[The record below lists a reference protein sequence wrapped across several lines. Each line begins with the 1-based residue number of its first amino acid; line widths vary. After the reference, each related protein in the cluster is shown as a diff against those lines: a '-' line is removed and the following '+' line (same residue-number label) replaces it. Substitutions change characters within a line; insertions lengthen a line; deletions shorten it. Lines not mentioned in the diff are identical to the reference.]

1 VTPFLTRFLTR
12 FLARF
17 FAVTLHGLCRP
28 LRRIVC
34 MLLAG
39 ALALAGCAV
48 PPSSSRGGSTATL
61 AAVAIDGQRI
71 ARPDELVQ
79 LSVWRSGRW
88 LAVRP
93 GMSLLTGDR
102 VSTGP
107 RASAV
112 IRFTSGTELYMRPNS
127 RGTIGSFV
135 EFVGEVFAKI
145 RGAFAVETTFVRA
158 AADGT
163 AYLVRNTENN
173 EASVLVFDGRVRMS
187 SPVNAWGP
195 FSLPAGM
202 SAVCPPRQIP
212 VQAPAPRWELERTA
226 EWVERLEKLAGPAPG
241 STTGGQTA
249 GLLAVGALVA
259 ILLAGAV
266 SDRDKDRDTKP
277 EPPRDPPRDPQPD
290 PRDTTTPP
298 GSTDRPPSGLPLAA
312 PRPESP
318 GAPPGSSAAPLRDC
332 RRVALQWFAVPGA
345 QNYVVTLEAR
355 TGYGW
360 QRTRMAPTSEST
372 RAEVG
377 PLRGGSYR
385 WSVQARDARGQAGA
399 ASVAMA
405 FDCPASPPV
414 R

>member
-1 VTPFLTRFLTR
+1 VTRPSGTP
-12 FLARF
+12 
-17 FAVTLHGLCRP
+17 HGLSSP
-28 LRRIVC
+28 FIRIVC
-34 MLLAG
+34 ALLTC
-39 ALALAGCAV
+39 ALALGGCAV
-48 PPSSSRGGSTATL
+48 PPSSRGGGGGGGSATL
-61 AAVAIDGQRI
+61 TTVAIDGQRI

-88 LAVRP
+88 LAVEP
-93 GMSLLTGDR
+93 GMALQPGDR

-112 IRFTSGTELYMRPNS
+112 IRFTSGTELYLRPNS
-127 RGTIGSFV
+127 RGTIGSFF
-135 EFVGEVFAKI
+135 EFVGEVFTKI

-163 AYLVRNTENN
+163 AYLVRGTENGDT
-173 EASVLVFDGRVRMS
+173 SVLVFDGRVRMS
-187 SPVNAWGP
+187 SPVNAWP
-195 FSLPAGM
+195 AFNLPAGM
-202 SAVCPPRQIP
+202 SALCPPRQIP

-241 STTGGQTA
+241 PTSSSGPSTA
-249 GLLAVGALVA
+249 GVLAVGALVA
-259 ILLAGAV
+259 ILLAGALS
-266 SDRDKDRDTKP
+266 SDRDNKDRDPKT
-277 EPPRDPPRDPQPD
+277 EPQRDPQPD
-290 PRDTTTPP
+290 PRDTAPPP

-345 QNYVVTLEAR
+345 RDYLVTLEAR

-360 QRTRMAPTSEST
+360 QRSRMAPSSEST

-377 PLRGGSYR
+377 PLRGGGYR

>member
-1 VTPFLTRFLTR
+1 M
-12 FLARF
+12 
-17 FAVTLHGLCRP
+17 
-28 LRRIVC
+28 RIVC
-34 MLLAG
+34 MLLAC

-48 PPSSSRGGSTATL
+48 PPSSSSRGGTAATL
-61 AAVAIDGQRI
+61 AAVAIDGQRV

-88 LAVRP
+88 LAVQP
-93 GMSLLTGDR
+93 GMSLLNGDR

-112 IRFTSGTELYMRPNS
+112 IRFTSGSELYMRPNS
-127 RGTIGSFV
+127 RGTIGSFF

-173 EASVLVFDGRVRMS
+173 EASVLVFDGQVRMS

-195 FSLPAGM
+195 FSVPAGM
-202 SAVCPPRQIP
+202 SALCPPRQIP
-212 VQAPAPRWELERTA
+212 VQTQAPRWELERTA

-259 ILLAGAV
+259 ILLAGSLS
-266 SDRDKDRDTKP
+266 SDRDNKDREPKP
-277 EPPRDPPRDPQPD
+277 EPQRDPPRDQPRSD
-290 PRDTTTPP
+290 PWQPEPRDTSTPP
-298 GSTDRPPSGLPLAA
+298 GGTAATPPGGATDRPPSGLPLAA

-318 GAPPGSSAAPLRDC
+318 GAPPGSRAAPLRDC

-345 QNYVVTLEAR
+345 RDYLVTLEAR

-360 QRTRMAPTSEST
+360 QRSRAVPPSDST

-377 PLRGGSYR
+377 PLRGGGYR
-385 WSVQARDARGQAGA
+385 WSVQARDARGQAGT

-405 FDCPASPPV
+405 FDCPATPPV